1 MMKKKRH
8 ILRTIVLTFLAVIVV
23 VVGMFFMPK
32 SVNVAYTEED
42 LQSYLDK
49 GGILLDEN
57 SASIEDIFFGNYVS
71 KGRRSVEG
79 VITSAEATAIL
90 NKVADGNSILTK
102 IRVKFVADGKY
113 IASAQIGN
121 DLSMVYEKFPIVNDY
136 KGMIDTTLKGRSIYG
151 EGTLIQGSDKP
162 FEATFTNVS
171 IGYIPFPVDQA
182 NDYGTYLGTEMNRI
196 FESLPGF
203 SMESFKIDEEGLH
216 FKGTIPTEIQGIG
229 S

>member
-121 DLSMVYEKFPIVNDY
+121 DLSMVYEKFPVVKDY

>member
-1 MMKKKRH
+1 MKKKRH
-8 ILRTIVLTFLAVIVV
+8 ILRTIILALLLVIVV
-23 VVGMFFMPK
+23 VVGLFFVPK
-32 SVNVAYTEED
+32 SVNVAYTETD

-121 DLSMVYEKFPIVNDY
+121 DLSMVYDRFPAAKDY
-136 KGMIDTTLKGRSIYG
+136 QGMIDTTLKGRSIYG

-203 SMESFKIDEEGLH
+203 SMETFKIDEEGLH
-216 FKGTIPTEIQGIG
+216 FKGTIPTEIQAIG

>member
-1 MMKKKRH
+1 MKKKRH
-8 ILRTIVLTFLAVIVV
+8 IFRNIVLIFVLLIGIAAGLFFL
-23 VVGMFFMPK
+23 PK
-32 SVNVAYTEED
+32 TVSVTYSQTD

-49 GGILLDEN
+49 GGITLTEN

-71 KGRRSVEG
+71 VGRRQVEG

-90 NKVADGNSILTK
+90 NEVVKGNSILTK
-102 IRVKFVADGKY
+102 IRVKFVGDNKY

-121 DLSMVYEKFPIVNDY
+121 DLSAVYTRFPEA
-136 KGMIDTTLKGRSIYG
+136 KGFESLIDTTIKGRSIYG
-151 EGTLIQGSDKP
+151 EGTLIQGDGKP
-162 FEATFTNVS
+162 FEASFTNIS

-196 FESLPGF
+196 FDSLPGF
-203 SMESFKIDEEGLH
+203 SMESFKIDAEGLH
-216 FKGTIPTEIQGIG
+216 FKGTIPTEIQGLA

>member
-1 MMKKKRH
+1 M
-8 ILRTIVLTFLAVIVV
+8 LVLLIVALGI
-23 VVGMFFMPK
+23 GMLFVPK
-32 SVNVAYTEED
+32 SVNVAYTADD

-90 NKVADGNSILTK
+90 NKVADENSILTK

-121 DLSMVYEKFPIVNDY
+121 DLSMVYDRFPAAKDFQGI
-136 KGMIDTTLKGRSIYG
+136 IDTTLKGRSIYG
-151 EGTLIQGSDKP
+151 EGTLIQGSGKP
-162 FEATFTNVS
+162 FDATFTNVS
-171 IGYIPFPVDQA
+171 IGYIPFPTDQA

-203 SMESFKIDEEGLH
+203 SMETFKIDEEGLH
-216 FKGTIPTEIQGIG
+216 FKGTIPTEIEAIG

>member
-1 MMKKKRH
+1 MA
-8 ILRTIVLTFLAVIVV
+8 LLLVIVV
-23 VVGMFFMPK
+23 VVGLFFVPK
-32 SVNVAYTEED
+32 SVNVAYTETD

-121 DLSMVYEKFPIVNDY
+121 DLSMVYDRFPAAKDY

-203 SMESFKIDEEGLH
+203 SMETFKIDEEGLH
-216 FKGTIPTEIQGIG
+216 FKGTIPTEIQAIG